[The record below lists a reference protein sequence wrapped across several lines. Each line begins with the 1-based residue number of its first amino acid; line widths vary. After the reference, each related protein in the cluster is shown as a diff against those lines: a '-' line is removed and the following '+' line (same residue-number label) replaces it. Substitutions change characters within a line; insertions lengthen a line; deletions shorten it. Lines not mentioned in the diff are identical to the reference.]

1 MPVRNE
7 REYRAMA
14 LLGRPGG
21 EKRIQSDF
29 YVEGYA
35 TTFDDPYLLCE
46 DGGVQYF
53 EEIVTGAL
61 DGADLSDVI
70 MQYDHAGRVYARRK
84 NGSLIAEPD
93 RHGLFV
99 AADLSLTEG
108 ARSLY
113 RDIDCGLID
122 TMSWAFTVAADEYIN
137 TPGRILRRILKIKRI
152 YDVSAVSIPANPG
165 TDIHTRGWIG
175 GAIETANAERRARK
189 KLKLI
194 LDLEGFTHHEQD

>member
-1 MPVRNE
+1 MPVRSE

-35 TTFDDPYLLCE
+35 ATFDEPYLL
-46 DGGVQYF
+46 F
-53 EEIVTGAL
+53 ETEGMKFFEAIDRHAL

-84 NGSLIAEPD
+84 NGSLIIEPD
-93 RHGLFV
+93 NHGLFT
-99 AADLSLTEG
+99 AADLSLSEG
-108 ARSLY
+108 ARGLY

-122 TMSWAFTVAADEYIN
+122 AMSWAFVVAEDEQI
-137 TPGRILRRILKIKRI
+137 PGSGQITRIIRKIKRV

-165 TDIHTRGWIG
+165 TQIQTRGWID
-175 GAIETANAERRARK
+175 GAIDKANAERRARN